1 MADKIIKVRMSQ
13 KHDTD
18 VKWEAVG
25 VKDAFIP
32 KDGEFIVY
40 DYADKSRKFKI
51 GNGTDAIGILPFQ
64 NTEGEKGDAAT
75 IKVGTV
81 TTGAAGTDAIITNSG
96 TTSDAV
102 FDFVIPRGADG
113 TPGTDGKPGADGAP
127 GVAAGFGTPTATVDE
142 GVGTPGV
149 TVTATG
155 PDTAKVFDFRFVNL
169 KGEPGKDADV
179 SKFAVLDGVN
189 TFSGKNSF
197 KDGVTAYT
205 DGDNSNTIYG
215 NNKVVFTN
223 TSATAFTYNIPDI
236 SVTGKTEATFLTDLS
251 EIPLNKIVDAEEGY
265 SMFFD
270 GGSSTEQI

>member
-18 VKWEAVG
+18 VKWEAAG
-25 VKDAFIP
+25 VKDTFIP

-40 DYADKSRKFKI
+40 DYTDKSRKFKI
-51 GNGTDAIGILPFQ
+51 GNGTDAIGVLPFQ
-64 NTEGEKGDAAT
+64 QTSGEKGEKGDAAT
-75 IKVGTV
+75 ITVGITS
-81 TTGAAGTDAIITNSG
+81 TGEPGTEASVTNSG
-96 TTSDAV
+96 TTSDAI
-102 FDFVIPRGADG
+102 FNFVIPRGADG
-113 TPGTDGKPGADGAP
+113 AKGVDGIPGA
-127 GVAAGFGTPTATVDE
+127 AAGFGTPTATVDE

-205 DGDNSNTIYG
+205 DGDNSNTVYG

-236 SVTGKTEATFLTDLS
+236 STTGKTEATFLTDLS
-251 EIPLNKIVDAEEGY
+251 DIPLNKLVDAEEGY
-265 SMFFD
+265 AMFFD